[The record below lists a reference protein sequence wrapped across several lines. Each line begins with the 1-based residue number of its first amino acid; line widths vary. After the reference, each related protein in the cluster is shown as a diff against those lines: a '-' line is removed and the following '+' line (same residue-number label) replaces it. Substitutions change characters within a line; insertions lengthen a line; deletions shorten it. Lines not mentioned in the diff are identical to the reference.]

1 MNRIRLIIISMIFFS
16 FCFAPFTYAKEGK
29 PNVGMSVQKDRL
41 LIHVDGAEV
50 AHYVFVDK
58 QIPRPYFAHVKTPSG
73 VQVTRNHPP
82 VEGKDRT
89 DHATMHPGI
98 WMAFGDLDGAD
109 IWRNKARVE
118 HQKFSNLKS
127 QSGQVSFEELKHYLR
142 ANGELIC
149 NERFRCTFHVLES
162 GYLIEWDSTFFADRE
177 FYFGDQEEM
186 GLGMRMTTPVSEIE
200 GGLLT
205 DSHKRKG
212 ADAIWSQSADWCDYS
227 GKADGKMIGMT
238 ILCHPENFRKSW
250 LHARNYGF
258 VAANPFG
265 RKAMNKGETSKVV
278 VKPGE
283 SLRLRYGVLI
293 HSGPGNSPVD
303 LDRVYKKYVQISK

>member
-1 MNRIRLIIISMIFFS
+1 MNRSFSIIFSTFS
-16 FCFAPFTYAKEGK
+16 FAFLFSSFTYAEEGK
-29 PNVGMSVQKDRL
+29 PNVGMSFQKDRL
-41 LIHVDGAEV
+41 LVHVNGAEV
-50 AHYVFVDK
+50 AQYVFADE
-58 QIPRPYFAHVKTPSG
+58 QIPRPYFAQVKTPSG
-73 VQVTRNHPP
+73 IQATRNHPP

-89 DHATMHPGI
+89 DHPTMHPGI

-109 IWRNKARVE
+109 IWRNKSRVE

-127 QSGQVSFEELKHYLR
+127 QPGQASFEELKHYRR

-149 NERFRCTFHVLES
+149 KERFRCTFHVLDS
-162 GYLIEWDSTFFADRE
+162 SYLIEWDSTFSADRK

-227 GKADGKMIGMT
+227 GKVDGKTIGMT

-250 LHARNYGF
+250 MHARNYGF

-278 VKPGE
+278 VNPGE
-283 SLRLRYGVLI
+283 SLRLRYGVFI
-293 HSGPGNSPVD
+293 HSSPTDSPVD
-303 LDRVYKKYVQISK
+303 LDRVYKDYVRLSK

>member
-1 MNRIRLIIISMIFFS
+1 MVFFS
-16 FCFAPFTYAKEGK
+16 FCIAPYSSAEEGK
-29 PNVGMSVQKDRL
+29 PNVGMSFQEDRL

-50 AHYVFVDK
+50 AHYVFDDK
-58 QIPRPYFAHVKTPSG
+58 QIPRPYFAHVKTPAG
-73 VQVTRNHPP
+73 IQVTRNHPP

-89 DHATMHPGI
+89 DHAAMHPGI

-118 HQKFSNLKS
+118 HRGFSTVESRPGL
-127 QSGQVSFEELKHYLR
+127 VSFGDLKHYHR
-142 ANGELIC
+142 ANGDLIC
-149 NERFRCTFHVLES
+149 KERFKCTFHVLDD
-162 GYLIEWDSTFFADRE
+162 GYLIEWDSTFFSDRE

-186 GLGMRMTTPVSEIE
+186 GLGMRMTTPVSEVE

-205 DSHKRKG
+205 DSHNRKG

-227 GKADGKMIGMT
+227 GKVEGQTIGMT
-238 ILCHPENFRKSW
+238 ILCHPKNFRKSW

-283 SLRLRYGVLI
+283 SLRLRYGIFI
-293 HSGPGNSPVD
+293 HSGPMNSPVD
-303 LDRVYKKYVQISK
+303 FDRAYKEYVQLSK